1 MPDSLLQS
9 WSAVTVAQRKKIT
22 HNADH
27 AFIVPTPYMNVANP
41 IKETFIIMRVSIHRT
56 MFDVIAGIEGTKE
69 SVLKKNVKD
78 GSLVLVKNAKRDI
91 IPLAIGA
98 DVTTKINA
106 NIGFSPNESNSEEE
120 MRKAKAAVSAGAD
133 TLMDLSV
140 GGDATKTRKNIIK
153 EFPIPLG
160 TVPIYHVFGEHCL
173 DFTIEDF
180 LKEVEKQCKEGVDY
194 MTIHSGLTK
203 EALDQTKNRIIPVT
217 SRGGSFLASWMT
229 KNDSENPLYEHF
241 DDILPLLAEYEVA
254 ISLGDGLRPA
264 CLADATDLAQIT
276 ELKTLGKLTKRSW
289 DAGVKVI
296 VEGPGHV
303 PLDQIAEN
311 MRLQKK
317 ICHNAPFYV
326 LGPLVTDIAA
336 GYDHISSAIGGAV
349 AGMHGADFLCY
360 VTPSE
365 HLALPDV
372 DQVYEGVIASK
383 IAAHAADIV
392 KLKRRDRDDEMSR
405 ARRKLDWDSM
415 YSLALDP
422 NLEKKF
428 PKPKKGKECTMC
440 GEYCALKLF

>member
-1 MPDSLLQS
+1 M
-9 WSAVTVAQRKKIT
+9 
-22 HNADH
+22 
-27 AFIVPTPYMNVANP
+27 
-41 IKETFIIMRVSIHRT
+41 
-56 MFDVIAGIEGTKE
+56 
-69 SVLKKNVKD
+69 
-78 GSLVLVKNAKRDI
+78 
-91 IPLAIGA
+91 
-98 DVTTKINA
+98 
-106 NIGFSPNESNSEEE
+106 
-120 MRKAKAAVSAGAD
+120 
-133 TLMDLSV
+133 
-140 GGDATKTRKNIIK
+140 
-153 EFPIPLG
+153 
-160 TVPIYHVFGEHCL
+160 
-173 DFTIEDF
+173 
-180 LKEVEKQCKEGVDY
+180 
-194 MTIHSGLTK
+194 
-203 EALDQTKNRIIPVT
+203 
-217 SRGGSFLASWMT
+217 
-229 KNDSENPLYEHF
+229 
-241 DDILPLLAEYEVA
+241 LAEYEVA

-349 AGMHGADFLCY
+349 AGMHCADFLCY